1 MADPA
6 TPEADLAHP
15 RPNRE
20 RMTLMA
26 AELAGAAR
34 DSDGDGCVNG
44 WPAGGRGDGSGWPA
58 QLAVAEADVER
69 TRRRGR

>member
-6 TPEADLAHP
+6 TPEADPVPLEADLAHP

-34 DSDGDGCVNG
+34 
-44 WPAGGRGDGSGWPA
+44 WLW
-58 QLAVAEADVER
+58 AVASGGGV
-69 TRRRGR
+69 RRRGGQ